1 MIQQYNFG
9 RQFIIFLI
17 ASFLLL
23 VYIKSPFENED
34 YNKLALAFSIFNYA
48 WLLTLIVRYL
58 YFYNKSI
65 DLSKSDTKSSEESIE
80 NSSSSNIFIRFF
92 KKIINVCIPVPY
104 GLKCL
109 FGESGCERGNIS
121 FLSFFHFIGYF
132 IIGVLIPDYYWEII
146 ILSYACEFIEL
157 GLGFTPKFII
167 DPLINISGYA
177 IGSALSPYN

>member
-34 YNKLALAFSIFNYA
+34 YNNLALAFSIFNYA

-58 YFYNKSI
+58 YLYYNRPQ
-65 DLSKSDTKSSEESIE
+65 DSEEKSVE
-80 NSSSSNIFIRFF
+80 NSSSNIFVRFF
-92 KKIINVCIPVPY
+92 KKILNICIPVPY

-132 IIGVLIPDYYWEII
+132 VIGVLIPDYYWEII

-157 GLGFTPKFII
+157 GLGFTPHFIV
-167 DPLINISGYA
+167 DPLISIAGYA
-177 IGSALSPYN
+177 VGSALSPYN

>member
-34 YNKLALAFSIFNYA
+34 YNNLALAFSIFNYA
-48 WLLTLIVRYL
+48 WLLTLIARYL
-58 YFYNKSI
+58 YFYYKS
-65 DLSKSDTKSSEESIE
+65 DKSKSTEESIE
-80 NSSSSNIFIRFF
+80 NSSSSNIFVRFF
-92 KKIINVCIPVPY
+92 KKIISICIPVPY

-109 FGESGCERGNIS
+109 FGENGCERGNIS
-121 FLSFFHFIGYF
+121 FFSFFHFIGYF
-132 IIGVLIPDYYWEII
+132 IIGILIPDYYWEII
-146 ILSYACEFIEL
+146 ILSYACEFVEL

-167 DPLINISGYA
+167 DPLINIAGYA

>member
-58 YFYNKSI
+58 YSYN
-65 DLSKSDTKSSEESIE
+65 KSDTKSIEEDPTK
-80 NSSSSNIFIRFF
+80 NSSSNIFVRFF
-92 KKIINVCIPVPY
+92 KKILNICIPVPY

-109 FGESGCERGNIS
+109 FGESGCERGNLSI
-121 FLSFFHFIGYF
+121 LSFFHFIGYF
-132 IIGVLIPDYYWEII
+132 VIGVLIPDYYWEII

-157 GLGFTPKFII
+157 GLGFTPHFIV
-167 DPLINISGYA
+167 DPLISIAGYA
-177 IGSALSPYN
+177 VGSALSPYN

>member
-58 YFYNKSI
+58 YFVN
-65 DLSKSDTKSSEESIE
+65 SKDEKDIEKFKEINVSD
-80 NSSSSNIFIRFF
+80 NIFVKIF

-104 GLKCL
+104 GLKCF

-121 FLSFFHFIGYF
+121 FLSFFHFIGYL
-132 IIGVLIPDYYWEII
+132 IIGILIPDYYWEII
-146 ILSYACEFIEL
+146 ILSYVCEFIEL
-157 GLGFTPKFII
+157 GMGFTPKFII

>member
-1 MIQQYNFG
+1 MIQEYNFA

-58 YFYNKSI
+58 YFYYKSK
-65 DLSKSDTKSSEESIE
+65 DSDKNSQEKTEEKTVS
-80 NSSSSNIFIRFF
+80 NNIFVRIF
-92 KKIINVCIPVPY
+92 KKIVNFYIPVPY
-104 GLKCL
+104 GLKCY
-109 FGESGCERGNIS
+109 FNEDGCERGNITI
-121 FLSFFHFIGYF
+121 FSFFHLIGYF
-132 IIGVLIPDYYWEII
+132 IIGFLIPDYYWEII
-146 ILSYACEFIEL
+146 ILSYACEFLEL
-157 GLGFTPKFII
+157 GLGFTTKFII

>member
-1 MIQQYNFG
+1 MIERYSFG

-58 YFYNKSI
+58 YFYY
-65 DLSKSDTKSSEESIE
+65 KSSDEKSLEQE
-80 NSSSSNIFIRFF
+80 TSSPNIFKRFLRKLVNF
-92 KKIINVCIPVPY
+92 YIPVPY
-104 GLKCL
+104 GLKCY
-109 FGESGCERGNIS
+109 FNEDQCEKGNIDI
-121 FLSFFHFIGYF
+121 FSFFHFIGYF
-132 IIGVLIPDYYWEII
+132 VIGILIPDYYWEII
-146 ILSYACEFIEL
+146 ILSYACEFLEL
-157 GLGFTPKFII
+157 GLGLTTKFIV
-167 DPLINISGYA
+167 DPIINLSGYA

>member
-1 MIQQYNFG
+1 MIQEYSFG

-58 YFYNKSI
+58 YFYSKSLDLPESADEKSI
-65 DLSKSDTKSSEESIE
+65 S
-80 NSSSSNIFIRFF
+80 NNIFIRIF
-92 KKIINVCIPVPY
+92 KKIANFCIPVPY
-104 GLKCL
+104 GLKCY
-109 FGESGCERGNIS
+109 FNESGCERGNIDI
-121 FLSFFHFIGYF
+121 FSFFHFIGYF
-132 IIGVLIPDYYWEII
+132 IIGFLIPDYYWEII
-146 ILSYACEFIEL
+146 ILSYICEFLEL
-157 GLGFTPKFII
+157 GLGFPTKFII

-177 IGSALSPYN
+177 VGSALSPYN

>member
-58 YFYNKSI
+58 YFYY
-65 DLSKSDTKSSEESIE
+65 KSDTKSSDEVEEKNI
-80 NSSSSNIFIRFF
+80 SSNIFIRFF
-92 KKIINVCIPVPY
+92 KKIINICIPVPY

-121 FLSFFHFIGYF
+121 FLSFFHFIGYL

-157 GLGFTPKFII
+157 GLGFTPHFII
-167 DPLINISGYA
+167 DPLLNISGYA